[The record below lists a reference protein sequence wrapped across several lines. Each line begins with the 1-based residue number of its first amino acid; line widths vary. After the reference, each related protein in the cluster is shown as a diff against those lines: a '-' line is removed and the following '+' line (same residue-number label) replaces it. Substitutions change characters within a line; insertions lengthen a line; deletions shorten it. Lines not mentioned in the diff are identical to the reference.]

1 MKSQGEPCDR
11 KGQARFEAEGSGV
24 IQTFTLHSLKTDY
37 IWVTDLETFEDAR
50 KLMEYAFTDY
60 NGTRPHSSIDYLPP
74 DEFER
79 RWNESADFREKFMEE
94 RKKKGERILK
104 NRIEKKRRLKENV
117 SLEAEKSVQN

>member
-1 MKSQGEPCDR
+1 M
-11 KGQARFEAEGSGV
+11 
-24 IQTFTLHSLKTDY
+24 
-37 IWVTDLETFEDAR
+37 
-50 KLMEYAFTDY
+50 MEYAFTDY
-60 NGTRPHSSIDYLPP
+60 NGTRPHSSIEYLPP

>member
-1 MKSQGEPCDR
+1 MEYIQKHTPEDNCDIES
-11 KGQARFEAEGSGV
+11 F
-24 IQTFTLHSLKTDY
+24 HNSLKTDY

-60 NGTRPHSSIDYLPP
+60 NGTRPHSCIDYLPP

-79 RWNESADFREKFMEE
+79 RWNESTDFREKFLEE
-94 RKKKGERILK
+94 MKKKGEKILK

-117 SLEAEKSVQN
+117 SLEAEKNVQN